1 MAAIDMSLAARSEA
15 VFAQLAKRKNFAQRE
30 PGVIV
35 VFAIVGAVAILVIG
49 MLIQK
54 RVRLSQVYGYGYGYT
69 KLTPP
74 RWLPARLASFKD
86 TPSELVEGRDNQER
100 VGSCVHDCYG

>member
-1 MAAIDMSLAARSEA
+1 MPTKSVTMAAIDMSLVARSEA
-15 VFAQLAKRKNFAQRE
+15 AISQLVKRKNFAARE

-54 RVRLSQVYGYGYGYT
+54 RVR
-69 KLTPP
+69 
-74 RWLPARLASFKD
+74 
-86 TPSELVEGRDNQER
+86 
-100 VGSCVHDCYG
+100 